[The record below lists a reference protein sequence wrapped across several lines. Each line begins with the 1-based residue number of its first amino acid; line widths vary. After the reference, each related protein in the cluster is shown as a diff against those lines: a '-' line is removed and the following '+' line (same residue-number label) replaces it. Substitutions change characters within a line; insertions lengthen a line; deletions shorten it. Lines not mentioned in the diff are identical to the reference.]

1 MGKLICTDVC
11 EVEGTELRLARK
23 RILVVDDDAGIQE
36 LLELALAG
44 EGYDV
49 LVARDGIDAFEKLR
63 DIQPDLIV
71 LDLMMP
77 RMDGATFARELRRRG
92 YNTPIM
98 VLTAAS
104 RGEQR
109 ALALDVDGYVAK
121 PFSLPELLGQV
132 ARLAG

>member
-1 MGKLICTDVC
+1 MDGNKKILI
-11 EVEGTELRLARK
+11 
-23 RILVVDDDAGIQE
+23 VDDDAGIQE

-49 LVARDGIDAFEKLR
+49 LVARDGIDALEKL
-63 DIQPDLIV
+63 DGYGPDLIV

-77 RMDGATFARELRRRG
+77 RMDGTTFAAELRRRG
-92 YNTPIM
+92 LSIPIM
-98 VLTAAS
+98 MLTAAS

-109 ALALDVDGYVAK
+109 AQALSADSYIAK

-132 ARLAG
+132 AELARDRRDSPAH

>member
-1 MGKLICTDVC
+1 MGKLIWTDVC
-11 EVEGTELRLARK
+11 EVDGTELRLAGK

-36 LLELALAG
+36 LLELALVG

-77 RMDGATFARELRRRG
+77 RMDGVTFARELRRRG
-92 YNTPIM
+92 YRIPIM

-109 ALALDVDGYVAK
+109 ALALDADGYVAK
-121 PFSLPELLGQV
+121 PFSLPEFLGQV